1 MSQIA
6 TTWGISG
13 AQFLWFY
20 GVLCVI
26 AAVWIWTVRRG
37 AFGVASRTSDPAP
50 DLGLYKT
57 AMLSGG
63 PQLAITTAATQL
75 HHEGVLAEGDDPRT
89 HVIAAP
95 LAAGADRLERAVY
108 DAVHA
113 DPGISTAGLRAELA
127 ESDPIRWLSSEL
139 RDVGLLMDEDGA
151 RRAAGLWRWGAL
163 LLVLGGVRVVADLG
177 GDATAGY
184 LALAVLAVG
193 AGTFWLAGQRRAH
206 ATARGMQLVR
216 ARRAE
221 RDDLRRAPQPAES
234 AMAVALFGGG
244 ALWLADPALASTLDV
259 PREDGNALQRY
270 GYGAAGG
277 SCGVGHGG
285 TFLGCGGGGHGG
297 GGGCGGGG
305 GGCGGGGG

>member
-13 AQFLWFY
+13 AQFLSFY
-20 GVLCVI
+20 GVLCAI
-26 AAVWIWTVRRG
+26 AALWIWTVRRG
-37 AFGVASRTSDPAP
+37 AFGAASRTSDPTP
-50 DLGLYKT
+50 DLGLYKM

-89 HVIAAP
+89 HVIAAALQP
-95 LAAGADRLERAVY
+95 GADRLERAVY
-108 DAVHA
+108 DTVHG

-127 ESDPIRWLSSEL
+127 EGDPIRWLSSEL
-139 RDVGLLMDEDGA
+139 RDVGLLMGEDDA
-151 RRAAGLWRWGAL
+151 RRVSGLWRWAAI
-163 LLVLGGVRVVADLG
+163 LLVLGAVRVVADLG
-177 GDATAGY
+177 GDATVGY
-184 LALAVLAVG
+184 LAVAVLAVG
-193 AGTFWLAGQRRAH
+193 AGTFWLAGRRGAG

-234 AMAVALFGGG
+234 AMAVALFGAG

-270 GYGAAGG
+270 GYGAG

-297 GGGCGGGG
+297 GCGGGG